1 MNIFRRTAQPIPAAP
16 PAGSP
21 FAVACYMPLE
31 AVDKEQLTAQWVQVL
46 PIGAVMLRDSREGF
60 EVSRHSV
67 ASLLYNFGNST
78 VDMAVDYDHGMFD
91 GTNQKAA
98 GWGEKLA
105 AVVPVEWFEPLKAY
119 LAAELAL
126 GRVELRGSDD
136 RDEQGVYLFVRW
148 NEEAALMIAA
158 REYRYISPVIFF
170 SFSGEAEYLWNV
182 AITNVPAIE
191 GMDALAA
198 SLLIPGGHG
207 ATLKDADSV
216 AAPDAVAAAVHGEEA
231 VIDERTAGDPAAGEP
246 ISPETPGDSPE
257 KGDPDMGLVMKLAEA
272 LGLNA
277 EAEDFADQAVAALAS
292 LREQI
297 NALTQD
303 RDAKALELEALKV
316 ASAEAGAMVVA
327 EAQAKVADAEAK
339 AAQAEEAAEAL
350 RQQVRAFTVD
360 RAIGKGHLAPAA
372 RQWALDHYDAF
383 EALAPALKTSPQ
395 GPPLGQL
402 VNATN
407 EPDTIGGEAEP
418 RKALAAKAR
427 ELAMAEHIPFT
438 DALERVMADKKN

>member
-1 MNIFRRTAQPIPAAP
+1 MSEF
-16 PAGSP
+16 
-21 FAVACYMPLE
+21 
-31 AVDKEQLTAQWVQVL
+31 
-46 PIGAVMLRDSREGF
+46 
-60 EVSRHSV
+60 
-67 ASLLYNFGNST
+67 
-78 VDMAVDYDHGMFD
+78 MA
-91 GTNQKAA
+91 KL
-98 GWGEKLA
+98 GE
-105 AVVPVEWFEPLKAY
+105 F
-119 LAAELAL
+119 
-126 GRVELRGSDD
+126 
-136 RDEQGVYLFVRW
+136 
-148 NEEAALMIAA
+148 
-158 REYRYISPVIFF
+158 
-170 SFSGEAEYLWNV
+170 
-182 AITNVPAIE
+182 
-191 GMDALAA
+191 
-198 SLLIPGGHG
+198 
-207 ATLKDADSV
+207 
-216 AAPDAVAAAVHGEEA
+216 
-231 VIDERTAGDPAAGEP
+231 
-246 ISPETPGDSPE
+246 
-257 KGDPDMGLVMKLAEA
+257 
-272 LGLNA
+272 LGLSI
-277 EAEDFADQAVAALAS
+277 EAEDFADQALAALAS